1 MAIVLCIAVF
11 AYLAI
16 CALGCSR
23 IAVAKNRGADEWF
36 VCGEIFG
43 LIAVVAIV
51 LLPPLPSHPR
61 GAASAGTHE

>member
-1 MAIVLCIAVF
+1 MEIVLCVAII

-23 IAVAKNRGADEWF
+23 IAAAKNRGADEWF

-51 LLPPLPSHPR
+51 LLPRLPSRPR
-61 GAASAGTHE
+61 GAPSAGTRE